1 MENDPMLA
9 NLVEEALAK
18 GLPMPLNWRIDEDLS
33 DSSSYDDDGES
44 DQDEDFDEDS
54 DSPEAQ
60 ESEQA
65 EDDPDDKEVRDDCD
79 SQTTE
84 DCHGGNEATR
94 SVEDSPSVAENGQED
109 RDSNQTEDGGDEGE
123 GEGEDGQSGD
133 TTHSSDNGENSGEN
147 GSGSG
152 EGDEEGTSP
161 DSDGGQDGSGNG
173 ETSTRKHADEE
184 ENQDT
189 SEGNGN
195 GSNTELVA
203 ALLTALQKKKEQA
216 DAKAER
222 TKAFREDPE
231 MTNWIEAEKKIT
243 DTIVH
248 ICEQDCGRI
257 KNAPTSWD
265 TRAMSR
271 DVAIG
276 RWDRVL
282 RDKKWSRRPRNLVIF
297 WDQSGSCDCY
307 ISAVHNALKTVA
319 ELGYRCTLFDASNGI
334 ETTTS
339 VVWHK
344 TKPNQTTEDF
354 YQNGP
359 RLKEVA
365 KDIGAKTDSNIIC
378 PSIAD
383 FIKICEKADVVM
395 VLQDYDCVEPLF
407 TAAYKVSR
415 RKCPHFIDLETRYN
429 EPYEHNW
436 NSGMRKGQKYAVSER
451 WHRIWDERGED
462 KY

>member
-1 MENDPMLA
+1 MKNDPMLA
-9 NLVEEALAK
+9 NLVEEAIAN
-18 GLPMPLNWRIDEDLS
+18 GLPMPLNWVVTEEESDTSDDE
-33 DSSSYDDDGES
+33 YEES
-44 DQDEDFDEDS
+44 DQDEELDEDS

-60 ESEQA
+60 ESTQA
-65 EDDPDDKEVRDDCD
+65 EDDPEEKEVRDDCD

-94 SVEDSPSVAENGQED
+94 SIEDSPSVAENGQED
-109 RDSNQTEDGGDEGE
+109 RDSEN
-123 GEGEDGQSGD
+123 GQ
-133 TTHSSDNGENSGEN
+133 NSGEN

-152 EGDEEGTSP
+152 EGGEEGTDTNQNP
-161 DSDGGQDGSGNG
+161 DSDGGHGDSSAGNNQGS
-173 ETSTRKHADEE
+173 TD
-184 ENQDT
+184 
-189 SEGNGN
+189 
-195 GSNTELVA
+195 ELVA
-203 ALLTALQKKKEQA
+203 ALLTVLKEKKEQV

-222 TKAFREDPE
+222 AKAFHEDPE
-231 MTNWIEAEKKIT
+231 MVDWIEAEKKIT
-243 DTIVH
+243 ETIIH
-248 ICEQDCGRI
+248 ICEQDCGRV

-276 RWDRVL
+276 RWDRVQ

-297 WDQSGSCDCY
+297 WDQSGSCDSY
-307 ISAVHNALKTVA
+307 IDAVHNALKTVA

-365 KDIGAKTDSNIIC
+365 KDIGTKTDSNIIC
-378 PSIAD
+378 PNIAD
-383 FIKICEKADVVM
+383 FVKICEKADIVM

-407 TAAYKVSR
+407 TAATKVSR

-436 NSGMRKGQKYAVSER
+436 NPGMSHGQKYAVQDR
-451 WHRIWDERGED
+451 WYRIWDVRGEEN
-462 KY
+462 

>member
-1 MENDPMLA
+1 MENDQLLA
-9 NLVEEALAK
+9 SLVEEALAK
-18 GLPMPLNWRIDEDLS
+18 GLPMPLNWVVTEEESDTSDDE
-33 DSSSYDDDGES
+33 YEES
-44 DQDEDFDEDS
+44 DQGEELDEDS

-60 ESEQA
+60 ESTQA
-65 EDDPDDKEVRDDCD
+65 EDDPEEKEVRDDCD

-94 SVEDSPSVAENGQED
+94 SVKNSPSVAENGQED
-109 RDSNQTEDGGDEGE
+109 RDSDQTENGGEDGDGEGGDEGTSSGSGDSHDDTDTDE
-123 GEGEDGQSGD
+123 GEGD
-133 TTHSSDNGENSGEN
+133 SSTNN
-147 GSGSG
+147 
-152 EGDEEGTSP
+152 
-161 DSDGGQDGSGNG
+161 
-173 ETSTRKHADEE
+173 K
-184 ENQDT
+184 
-189 SEGNGN
+189 
-195 GSNTELVA
+195 LVT
-203 ALLTALQKKKEQA
+203 ALLAVLREKKEQA

-222 TKAFREDPE
+222 AKAFHEDPE
-231 MTNWIEAEKKIT
+231 MVDWIEAEKKIT
-243 DTIVH
+243 ETIIH
-248 ICEQDCGRI
+248 ICEHDCGRV

-282 RDKKWSRRPRNLVIF
+282 CDKKWSRRPRNLVIF
-297 WDQSGSCDCY
+297 WDQSGSCDSY
-307 ISAVHNALKTVA
+307 IDAVHNALKTVA

-383 FIKICEKADVVM
+383 FVKICEKADIVM

-407 TAAYKVSR
+407 TAATKVSR

-436 NSGMRKGQKYAVSER
+436 NPGMSQGQKYAVQDR
-451 WHRIWDERGED
+451 WHRIWNGKR
-462 KY
+462 

>member
-1 MENDPMLA
+1 MENDQLLA
-9 NLVEEALAK
+9 SLVEEALAK
-18 GLPMPLNWRIDEDLS
+18 GLPMPLNWVVTEEESDTSDDE
-33 DSSSYDDDGES
+33 YEES
-44 DQDEDFDEDS
+44 DQDEELDEDS

-60 ESEQA
+60 ESTQA
-65 EDDPDDKEVRDDCD
+65 EDDPEEKEVRDDCD

-94 SVEDSPSVAENGQED
+94 SVKNSPSVAENGQED
-109 RDSNQTEDGGDEGE
+109 RDSDQTENGGEDGDGEGGDEGTSSGSGDSHDDTDTDE
-123 GEGEDGQSGD
+123 GEGD
-133 TTHSSDNGENSGEN
+133 SSTNN
-147 GSGSG
+147 
-152 EGDEEGTSP
+152 
-161 DSDGGQDGSGNG
+161 
-173 ETSTRKHADEE
+173 K
-184 ENQDT
+184 
-189 SEGNGN
+189 
-195 GSNTELVA
+195 LVT
-203 ALLTALQKKKEQA
+203 ALLAVLREKKEQV

-222 TKAFREDPE
+222 AKAFHEDPE
-231 MTNWIEAEKKIT
+231 MVDWIEAEKKIT
-243 DTIVH
+243 ETIIH
-248 ICEQDCGRI
+248 ICEQDCGRV
-257 KNAPTSWD
+257 KNASTSWD

-282 RDKKWSRRPRNLVIF
+282 RDKKWSRRPKNLVIF
-297 WDQSGSCDCY
+297 WDQSGSCDSY
-307 ISAVHNALKTVA
+307 IGAVHNALKTVS

-344 TKPNQTTEDF
+344 TKPHQTTEDY

-383 FIKICEKADVVM
+383 FIKICGKADVVM

-407 TAAYKVSR
+407 NAASKVSV
-415 RKCPHFIDLETRYN
+415 RKCPHYIDLETRYD

-436 NSGMRKGQKYAVSER
+436 NSGMRRGQKYAVQDR
-451 WHRIWDERGED
+451 WHRIWDVRGE
-462 KY
+462 

>member
-1 MENDPMLA
+1 MKNDPMLA
-9 NLVEEALAK
+9 NLVEEAVAN
-18 GLPMPLNWRIDEDLS
+18 GLPMPLNWVVTEEESDTSDDE
-33 DSSSYDDDGES
+33 YEES
-44 DQDEDFDEDS
+44 DQDEELDEDS

-60 ESEQA
+60 ESIQA
-65 EDDPDDKEVRDDCD
+65 EDDPEEKEVRDDCD

-94 SVEDSPSVAENGQED
+94 SIEDSPSVAENGQED
-109 RDSNQTEDGGDEGE
+109 SSAGNNQ
-123 GEGEDGQSGD
+123 
-133 TTHSSDNGENSGEN
+133 
-147 GSGSG
+147 
-152 EGDEEGTSP
+152 GTA
-161 DSDGGQDGSGNG
+161 DGS
-173 ETSTRKHADEE
+173 TD
-184 ENQDT
+184 
-189 SEGNGN
+189 
-195 GSNTELVA
+195 ELVA
-203 ALLTALQKKKEQA
+203 ALLTVLKEKKEQV

-222 TKAFREDPE
+222 AKAFHEDPE
-231 MTNWIEAEKKIT
+231 MVDWIEAEKKIT
-243 DTIVH
+243 ETIIH
-248 ICEQDCGRI
+248 ICEQDCGRV

-282 RDKKWSRRPRNLVIF
+282 CDKKWSRRPRNLVIF
-297 WDQSGSCDCY
+297 WDQSASCDSY
-307 ISAVHNALKTVA
+307 IDAVHNALKTVA

-365 KDIGAKTDSNIIC
+365 KDIGTKTDSNIIC
-378 PSIAD
+378 PNIAD
-383 FIKICEKADVVM
+383 FVKICEKADIVM

-407 TAAYKVSR
+407 TAATKVSR

-436 NSGMRKGQKYAVSER
+436 NPGMSQGQKYAVQDR
-451 WHRIWDERGED
+451 WYRIWDIRGEEN
-462 KY
+462 

>member
-1 MENDPMLA
+1 MENNTLLA
-9 NLVEEALAK
+9 SLVEEALAK
-18 GLPMPLNWRIDEDLS
+18 GLPMPLNWCVYEDLS
-33 DSSSYDDDGES
+33 DSYSYDDDDES
-44 DQDEDFDEDS
+44 DWDDYS
-54 DSPEAQ
+54 DDYPDYE

-65 EDDPDDKEVRDDCD
+65 EDDPEDKEVRDDCD

-94 SVEDSPSVAENGQED
+94 SIEDSPSVAENGQED
-109 RDSNQTEDGGDEGE
+109 RDSDQTENN
-123 GEGEDGQSGD
+123 GEGEDGQPGE
-133 TTHSSDNGENSGEN
+133 TNHSYENGQNSGED
-147 GSGSG
+147 GSDSG
-152 EGDEEGTSP
+152 EGEEGTSP
-161 DSDGGQDGSGNG
+161 DSDGGQGGSDDGK
-173 ETSTRKHADEE
+173 TSTGEHAD
-184 ENQDT
+184 
-189 SEGNGN
+189 EGNGN
-195 GSNTELVA
+195 GSTNTELVS
-203 ALLTALQKKKEQA
+203 ALLTALQQKKERA
-216 DAKAER
+216 DARAER
-222 TKAFREDPE
+222 ERAFHEDPE

-243 DTIVH
+243 DTIVQ
-248 ICEQDCGRI
+248 ICERDCGRI

-282 RDKKWSRRPRNLVIF
+282 RDKKWSHRTKNLVIF
-297 WDQSGSCDCY
+297 WDQSGSCDRY
-307 ISAVHNALKTVA
+307 ISAVRNALKTVA

-334 ETTTS
+334 NATYS
-339 VVWHK
+339 VVWYK
-344 TKPNQTTEDF
+344 TKSNQTTEDR

-407 TAAYKVSR
+407 TAATEVSR
-415 RKCPHFIDLETRYN
+415 RKCPHFIDLETRYD

-436 NSGMRKGQKYAVSER
+436 NPGMRKGQKYAVPER
-451 WHRIWDERGED
+451 WHRIWDVRGE
-462 KY
+462 

>member
-1 MENDPMLA
+1 MKNDPMLA
-9 NLVEEALAK
+9 NLVEEAIAN
-18 GLPMPLNWRIDEDLS
+18 GLPMPLNWVVTEEESDTSDDE
-33 DSSSYDDDGES
+33 YEES
-44 DQDEDFDEDS
+44 DQDEELDEDS

-60 ESEQA
+60 ESTQA
-65 EDDPDDKEVRDDCD
+65 EDDPEEKEVRDDCD

-94 SVEDSPSVAENGQED
+94 SIEDSPSVAENGQED
-109 RDSNQTEDGGDEGE
+109 RDSEN
-123 GEGEDGQSGD
+123 GQ
-133 TTHSSDNGENSGEN
+133 NSGEN

-152 EGDEEGTSP
+152 EGGEEGTDTNQNP
-161 DSDGGQDGSGNG
+161 DSDGGQGDSSAGNNQGS
-173 ETSTRKHADEE
+173 TD
-184 ENQDT
+184 
-189 SEGNGN
+189 
-195 GSNTELVA
+195 ELVA
-203 ALLTALQKKKEQA
+203 ALLTVLKEKKEQV

-222 TKAFREDPE
+222 AKAFHEDPE
-231 MTNWIEAEKKIT
+231 MVDWIEAEKKIT
-243 DTIVH
+243 ETIIH
-248 ICEQDCGRI
+248 ICEQDCGRV

-276 RWDRVL
+276 RWDRVQ

-297 WDQSGSCDCY
+297 WDQSGSCDSY
-307 ISAVHNALKTVA
+307 IDAVHNALKTVA

-365 KDIGAKTDSNIIC
+365 KDIGTKTDSNIIC
-378 PSIAD
+378 PNIAD
-383 FIKICEKADVVM
+383 FVKICEKADIVM

-407 TAAYKVSR
+407 TAATKVSR

-436 NSGMRKGQKYAVSER
+436 NPGMSHGQKYAVQDR
-451 WHRIWDERGED
+451 WYRIWDVRGEEN
-462 KY
+462 